1 MAQRF
6 GRQPQEKATPQTG
19 REPQQGAP
27 LRLGVVD
34 NDPMALHM
42 LERNLGAFG
51 APIMLLWT
59 ASDAADALDRCANA
73 ADRPDLVLTD
83 IQMPGMDG
91 HELARRLHAAFPRI
105 VVVGITA
112 FAADLTAGG
121 DDGAATGPAD
131 AATPASADAARS
143 PFAAVLDKIMPT
155 QDLLAELARLSGNA
169 AMLAWLAGAGAARPL
184 SEQELEVMRRYA
196 DGMTNEAIA
205 HRMHVGVT
213 TVKTYARRAFE
224 KLGTHSRT
232 EAVIACLRRGL
243 I

>member
-1 MAQRF
+1 MAQRLDQ
-6 GRQPQEKATPQTG
+6 QPQEKATPHTD
-19 REPQQGAP
+19 RETPQGAP

-42 LERNLGAFG
+42 LERNLGAFD
-51 APIMLLWT
+51 APIILLWT
-59 ASDAADALDRCANA
+59 ASDATDALDRCANA

-91 HELARRLHAAFPRI
+91 HELARRLHATFPRI
-105 VVVGITA
+105 TVVGITA
-112 FAADLTAGG
+112 FAADLTTSE
-121 DDGAATGPAD
+121 DGS
-131 AATPASADAARS
+131 AATPASAAAARS

-169 AMLAWLAGAGAARPL
+169 AMLAWFAGAGAAKPL

-224 KLGTHSRT
+224 KLNAHSRT